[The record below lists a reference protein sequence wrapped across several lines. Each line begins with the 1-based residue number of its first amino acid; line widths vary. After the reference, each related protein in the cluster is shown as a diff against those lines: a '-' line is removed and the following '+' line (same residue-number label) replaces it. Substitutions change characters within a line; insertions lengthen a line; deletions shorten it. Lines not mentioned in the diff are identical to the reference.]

1 MIYDRVSPKYISYM
15 VGEAK
20 MKLKCQYLCKKH
32 DRTLKTLKLAR
43 KKVSK
48 ERVKPSFEYVK
59 AKMYIEEDFR
69 LNGFS
74 GQTIRKLFE
83 GLGV

>member
-32 DRTLKTLKLAR
+32 GKTLETMKQAR
-43 KKVSK
+43 KRASKVNF
-48 ERVKPSFEYVK
+48 RPSFEYVK

-74 GQTIRKLFE
+74 GQTVRKLFE